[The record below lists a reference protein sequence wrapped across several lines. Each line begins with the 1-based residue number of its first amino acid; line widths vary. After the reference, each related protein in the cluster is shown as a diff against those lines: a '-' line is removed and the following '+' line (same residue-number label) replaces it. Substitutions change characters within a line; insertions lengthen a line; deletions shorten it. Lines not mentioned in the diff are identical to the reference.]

1 MKRMTKSQN
10 QPAIKNREDLV
21 RSNSFLRINSTLLLM
36 VLLVFLFSVKCVAQ
50 ESVHWRVWNDVDVLH
65 SRYIRASPSEKIW
78 TIFETAKGFGNG
90 WFDGYTVDALPLIES
105 DLSRSFPL
113 EDRFGQIW
121 TLDIDMISYQI
132 IGFSRYVSKQ
142 TINEGNWIHYPIEEI
157 ESFIPPEEPY
167 SGLMCYA
174 PGVKERVLL
183 LSSKGLIEYNAETK
197 QTSFLKTI
205 EQTNLGR
212 FIHMAEAKDGGLW
225 ITSENGLAKVTGGL
239 TGGLPTVDSVYW
251 QEFVFPPELE
261 LQDSAIP
268 IEVDPG
274 EVFFTASHTG
284 NSRRILVR
292 FNGGK
297 WQIVP
302 LSGEQQVIMGWAW
315 WGWPYLGATKP
326 DDRGSICSLWFC
338 QT

>member
-10 QPAIKNREDLV
+10 QPVTKSREDFA
-21 RSNSFLRINSTLLLM
+21 RSYSYLRIISTLLLM

-65 SRYIRASPSEKIW
+65 SRYIKASPSGKIW
-78 TIFETAKGFGNG
+78 TIFETTSGFRNG
-90 WFDGYTVDALPLIES
+90 WFDGYTVGALPLIES

-113 EDRFGQIW
+113 EDRSGQIW

-132 IGFSRYVSKQ
+132 FGFSRYASKPA
-142 TINEGNWIHYPIEEI
+142 INEGNWIHCATEEI
-157 ESFIPPEEPY
+157 QSLIQPEDPY
-167 SGLMCYA
+167 SGPMRFA
-174 PGVKERVLL
+174 PGAKEGVLL
-183 LSSKGLIEYNAETK
+183 LSSKGLIEYNAATK

-205 EQTNLGR
+205 EETNLGR

-251 QEFVFPPELE
+251 QEFVFPPELK

-268 IEVDPG
+268 IEVHPG
-274 EVFFTASHTG
+274 EVS
-284 NSRRILVR
+284 SQPRILGIQDV
-292 FNGGK
+292 FWYSSTAG
-297 WQIVP
+297 I
-302 LSGEQQVIMGWAW
+302 GELF
-315 WGWPYLGATKP
+315 PSPENNK
-326 DDRGSICSLWFC
+326 
-338 QT
+338 